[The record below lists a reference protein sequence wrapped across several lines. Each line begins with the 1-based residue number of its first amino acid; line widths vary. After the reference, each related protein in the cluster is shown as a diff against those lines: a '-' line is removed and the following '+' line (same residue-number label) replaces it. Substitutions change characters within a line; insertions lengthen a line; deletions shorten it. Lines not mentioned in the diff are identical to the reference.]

1 MAGAPKNGL
10 VIHHTMIDSLDQP
23 LPVAALG
30 QCLAG
35 IERAMLGTGTAQPV
49 VARRHL
55 PVPGE
60 GAVPALIATES
71 PAATPTA
78 VVQVAVADAQARAKG
93 FTAPGLYEVLDR
105 WQSRHPYKVTWA
117 NSEPLV

>member
-1 MAGAPKNGL
+1 M
-10 VIHHTMIDSLDQP
+10 IQHTMIDSFDQP

-30 QCLAG
+30 RCLAG
-35 IERAMLGTGTAQPV
+35 IKRAMLGTNTAQSV
-49 VARRHL
+49 AARRHL
-55 PVPGE
+55 PVPGK

-78 VVQVAVADAQARAKG
+78 IVQVAVADAQARAKG
-93 FTAPGLYEVLDR
+93 FTAPDLHEILDR
-105 WQSRHPYKVTWA
+105 WQSRPPYKVTWA